1 MYITLQQLGEKPGV
15 MELAQVTAQVGQPPA
30 DWRIIGKII
39 DGEDV
44 AGEPPAAVEKAQQAI
59 ARIEEVIADSSA
71 LIDGYLR
78 QRGYKL
84 PFKRVPR
91 ILVAWARNIVRSYL
105 HQHLPAKE
113 ADNPIVRDDRDT
125 LKLLQ
130 QVAEGKFSLGWE
142 DDLVPFTGLPKFSK
156 KASDRVFT
164 AETLKDY

>member
-1 MYITLQQLGEKPGV
+1 MYITLQQLYEKPGI
-15 MELAQVTAQVGQPPA
+15 MELSQVTAQVGQPPA

-44 AGEPPAAVEKAQQAI
+44 AGEPPVAVEKAQQSI

-84 PFKRVPR
+84 PFKQTPR
-91 ILVAWARNIVRSYL
+91 ILTTWARSLVRYYL

-113 ADNPIVRDDRDT
+113 ADNPIVRDYRDT

-130 QVAEGKFSLGWE
+130 LVAEGKFSLGLE
-142 DDLVPFTGLPKFSK
+142 DELTPISGLPKFSK

>member
-1 MYITLQQLGEKPGV
+1 MYITLQQLDEKPGV

-39 DGEDV
+39 DGEDTSGV
-44 AGEPPAAVEKAQQAI
+44 QPEALEKARQAI
-59 ARIEEVIADSSA
+59 ARINEVIADAGA

-84 PFKRVPR
+84 PFKQTPR
-91 ILVAWARNIVRSYL
+91 ILTTWARSLVRYYL

-113 ADNPIVRDDRDT
+113 ADNPIVRDYRDT

-130 QVAEGKFSLGWE
+130 LVAESKFSLGFE
-142 DDLVPFTGLPKFSK
+142 DELVPASGYPKFTK
-156 KASDRVFT
+156 RDRVFT

>member
-1 MYITLQQLGEKPGV
+1 MYITLQQLAEKPGV

-44 AGEPPAAVEKAQQAI
+44 ASEPPVAVEKAQQSI

-84 PFKRVPR
+84 PFKQTPR
-91 ILVAWARNIVRSYL
+91 ILTTWVRSLVRYYL

-113 ADNPIVRDDRDT
+113 ADNPIVRDYRDT

-130 QVAEGKFSLGWE
+130 LVAEGKFSLGLE
-142 DDLVPFTGLPKFSK
+142 DELTPISGLPKFSK